1 MPDSLT
7 PQERQLR
14 ARAAAYA
21 AHAKHGAAMTEG
33 ARRAFNSRFLREV
46 DPQGVLPP
54 EERERR
60 AALLR
65 RSYMQ
70 RLALRSAR
78 VRRARAEAGGGTS

>member
-7 PQERQLR
+7 PQQRQLR

-21 AHAKHGAAMTEG
+21 AHAKHGAAITEK
-33 ARRAFNSRFLREV
+33 ARRAWHARFLAEV

-60 AALLR
+60 ATLLR

-78 VRRARAEAGGGTS
+78 VRRARAEAGGGS